1 MHACVGQVP
10 ERHVLADGQAEN
22 VGLVGQGESVQ
33 ASVVVELDP
42 LLERKLL
49 EFGGVEDAGAD
60 RSGPGSGHILGHYA
74 MMIKQCEK
82 QERW

>member
-1 MHACVGQVP
+1 MHACGWEGRQVP
-10 ERHVLADGQAEN
+10 EGHVLADGQAEN

-49 EFGGVEDAGAD
+49 ELGGVEDAGAD
-60 RSGPGSGHILGHYA
+60 RSWPGSRHILGHYA
-74 MMIKQCEK
+74 MTIIQ
-82 QERW
+82 